1 MDENLAMIS
10 VGREKAGTA
19 EATAASR
26 ILLISSIIVNIMEQ
40 DEMLVLASVLNLAA
54 GFLVVKAAFLEAE
67 EQQIAPGVTTPAN
80 RLKIL
85 GSIGNI
91 GISVILL
98 IALLI
103 EVSIRQAT
111 AIGAAPTIAGATGAV
126 LI

>member
-1 MDENLAMIS
+1 MDKNLAMIS
-10 VGREKAGTA
+10 AGGEKAGTA

-54 GFLVVKAAFLEAE
+54 GFLILKAAFLEAE

-80 RLKIL
+80 RLKII

-103 EVSIRQAT
+103 EVSIKQTSAV
-111 AIGAAPTIAGATGAV
+111 GAAPTVAGATGAV